1 MSDLLEDEEITEA
14 KAADALANDI
24 LGLKDIND
32 EDLIN
37 QKLDEYA
44 EKAGEEIDKA
54 LRNAGF
60 LDKNGQLSPVLRAS
74 LLQGLIHLEEDER
87 FTRL

>member
-37 QKLDEYA
+37 LKLDEYA

-54 LRNAGF
+54 LMNAGF
-60 LDKNGQLSPVLRAS
+60 LDKNGQFSPVFRATI
-74 LLQGLIHLEEDER
+74 LQVLIHLEKDER
-87 FTRL
+87 FRRL

>member
-37 QKLDEYA
+37 
-44 EKAGEEIDKA
+44 
-54 LRNAGF
+54 
-60 LDKNGQLSPVLRAS
+60 
-74 LLQGLIHLEEDER
+74 
-87 FTRL
+87 

>member
-37 QKLDEYA
+37 LKLDEYA

-54 LRNAGF
+54 LMNAGF
-60 LDKNGQLSPVLRAS
+60 LDKNGQTSN
-74 LLQGLIHLEEDER
+74 
-87 FTRL
+87 